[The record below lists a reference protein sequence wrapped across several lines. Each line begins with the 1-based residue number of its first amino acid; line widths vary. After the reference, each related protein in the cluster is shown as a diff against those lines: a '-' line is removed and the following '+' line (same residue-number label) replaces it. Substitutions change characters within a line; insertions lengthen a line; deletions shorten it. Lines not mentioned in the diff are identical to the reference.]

1 MIFLWSSVDFRF
13 DHIVGFFLFAVQ
25 MTHNLPNWC
34 QFFNVIFR
42 NNHTER
48 DQILIA
54 KSWDVVARCFSCF
67 VSFHFSWIS
76 LWIQTWCMNILCP
89 FVSNLIFAF
98 LFFLYMRTHKLNVV
112 CQIYI
117 DSGQSI
123 KRQYFVSIFFRNGIK
138 TSLIKIC
145 LRV

>member
-13 DHIVGFFLFAVQ
+13 DHIVGLIFFAVQ
-25 MTHNLPNWC
+25 MTHNLSNWC
-34 QFFNVIFR
+34 KFFNVIFCK
-42 NNHTER
+42 NHTER

-54 KSWDVVARCFSCF
+54 KSWDVVARCFLRF

-76 LWIQTWCMNILCP
+76 LWLQTWCMNILCP

-98 LFFLYMRTHKLNVV
+98 LFFIYTRTHTLNVV

-123 KRQYFVSIFFRNGIK
+123 KKQYFVSIFFRNGIK

>member
-54 KSWDVVARCFSCF
+54 KSWDVVARCFLRF

-98 LFFLYMRTHKLNVV
+98 LFFFYMRTHKLNVV